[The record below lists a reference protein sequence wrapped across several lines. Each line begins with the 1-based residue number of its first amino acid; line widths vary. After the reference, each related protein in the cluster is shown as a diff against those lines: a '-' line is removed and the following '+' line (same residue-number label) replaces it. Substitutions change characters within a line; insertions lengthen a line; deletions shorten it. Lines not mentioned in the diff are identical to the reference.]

1 MDDPIYRRLF
11 SFPRMV
17 EDLLR
22 AVVQAPWLDD
32 VDFATLEKLSA
43 DHVGDRGQQRAATR
57 CGGCGSETGGCIFSS
72 FLSSSPATT
81 R

>member
-22 AVVQAPWLDD
+22 AVVRAPWLDD

-43 DHVGDRGQQRAATR
+43 DHVGDRGQQRRGDAV
-57 CGGCGSETGGCIFSS
+57 
-72 FLSSSPATT
+72 
-81 R
+81 